1 MAHNGPDTNDP
12 LLKRGMSLV
21 VVGDSF
27 SEGVGDPYPET
38 VGGTVVFRGWAD
50 RLAEHLADHLG
61 EIEYANLAVRGKL
74 MRQIVTDQ
82 IPPTLEMAPDLVTLS
97 AGGNDLLRPGGDP
110 ERMATILDHTVS
122 RLRNAG
128 SQVVLFT
135 GVNIGTGYMRGT
147 IGLFARYYMNVR
159 AIADKYDC
167 HLVDQ
172 WSMKVLDDVRAWDE
186 DRLHMSP
193 EGHRRVGLRV
203 AEVLGVP
210 VTEDWNEPWPP
221 ARQVGWAEARR
232 SDLVW
237 VKDSLG
243 PWIGRRLTGRSS
255 GDTVTAKRPELTT
268 LTRAEQPAEEG
279 LDGARNR
286 FPKV

>member
-1 MAHNGPDTNDP
+1 MARTSSDASNP
-12 LLKRGMSLV
+12 LLKKGMSLV
-21 VVGDSF
+21 AVGDSF
-27 SEGVGDPYPET
+27 TEGVGDPYPDA
-38 VGGTVVFRGWAD
+38 VDGAVVFRGWAD

-61 EIEYANLAVRGKL
+61 EIAYANLAVRGKL

-82 IPPTLEMAPDLVTLS
+82 IPPVVEMAPDLVTLC

-122 RLRNAG
+122 RLRKAG
-128 SQVVLFT
+128 SEVVLFT
-135 GVNIGTGYMRGT
+135 GVNVATGYMRGT

-167 HLVDQ
+167 YLVDQ
-172 WSMKVLDDVRAWDE
+172 WSMKALTDARAWDE

-193 EGHRRVGLRV
+193 EGHHRVALRT

-210 VTEDWNEPWPP
+210 VDERSDEPWPP
-221 ARQVGWAEARR
+221 AQQVRWAEARR
-232 SDLVW
+232 ADLAW

-255 GDTVTAKRPELTT
+255 GDTVTAKRPELIP
-268 LTRAEQPAEEG
+268 LT
-279 LDGARNR
+279 
-286 FPKV
+286 KVRQESDSE